1 MSNEKRADPFG
12 SRVLCRMLL
21 SAYRARAHH
30 LATLLLVAAI
40 GWGCSNGDGV
50 REGHPLLDLA
60 LVDDWKPPAGAPE
73 GTPVARH
80 GQLAVAG
87 SALVD
92 QHGDPVVLKGVSSM
106 WLNWDER
113 GYALDKRGLEFM
125 RDDWGMEVFRAAM
138 GVEEAG
144 GYLPDPER
152 SLKMVRRIVQNAID
166 LGIYVVV
173 DFHDHNAQDRPEV
186 AEEFFAHITR
196 EFGAFPN
203 VLYEPFNE
211 PLKVS
216 WTDVL
221 KPYHERVVRSIRER
235 DPDNVIILG
244 TPQWSQLVDEAA
256 RAPLSGTNL
265 MYTLHFY
272 TCTHLQWLRD
282 SAEEALQQGLPLF
295 VTEWGATHADGGLDG
310 VVCRDEAQSWLE
322 WMAKHGISWIAWKLD
337 GCTDASCLFRHRS
350 VPTKGGW
357 QSDELNGHAS
367 LVIEQ
372 LALPDDQPLPSE
384 GSAAIPDAMAPE
396 ADGGM

>member
-1 MSNEKRADPFG
+1 
-12 SRVLCRMLL
+12 MLL
-21 SAYRARAHH
+21 LASLAHARRLPA
-30 LATLLLVAAI
+30 LLLGAAI
-40 GWGCSNGDGV
+40 GCSSGDGV
-50 REGHPLLDLA
+50 RDGNPLVDLS
-60 LVDDWKPPAGAPE
+60 LVDDWRPPAAASA
-73 GTPVARH
+73 GTPVDRH
-80 GQLAVAG
+80 GQLSVVG
-87 SALVD
+87 TALVD
-92 QHGDPVVLKGVSSM
+92 QHGEPVVLKGVSSM

-113 GYALDKRGLEFM
+113 GYALDKSGLEFM
-125 RDDWGMEVFRAAM
+125 RDEWGLEVFRAAM

-144 GYLPDPER
+144 GYLPNPAR
-152 SLKMVRRIVQNAID
+152 SLKMVRRIIQNAID

-186 AEEFFAHITR
+186 AEQFFAHITR
-196 EFGAFPN
+196 EFGEFPN

-211 PLKVS
+211 PLKTS

-256 RAPLSGTNL
+256 RDPLVGNNL

-272 TCTHLQWLRD
+272 SCTHLQWLRD
-282 SAEEALQQGLPLF
+282 SAEEALRMGLPLF

-310 VVCRDEAQSWLE
+310 VVCRDEAQAWLE
-322 WMAKHGISWIAWKLD
+322 WMAKHRISWIAWKLD
-337 GCTDASCLFRHRS
+337 GCRDASCLFRHRS

-357 QSDELNGHAS
+357 QSDQLNGHAP

-372 LALPDDQPLPSE
+372 LGLPDDEPLPAGGVEVIS
-384 GSAAIPDAMAPE
+384 DAMVPGV
-396 ADGGM
+396 DGGM